1 MSRRALAVM
10 TLAVVS
16 AAGAAKMEA
25 QQSRPWIH
33 VQVNEPGENGKNAR
47 INLPLAL
54 AEVALSVVSDEV
66 VSKGQIKLDEHDIS
80 VEDLRLVWNELK
92 ASGDVEFLT
101 MQEKDKEVRI
111 AREGDRI
118 RIHVDKADGND
129 DGDKQV
135 RIEVPV
141 TLVDALLSGEE
152 DRLDLQAALA
162 ELTEERGDIIT
173 VRDGET
179 RVRVWIDESKS

>member
-1 MSRRALAVM
+1 MA
-10 TLAVVS
+10 T
-16 AAGAAKMEA
+16 
-25 QQSRPWIH
+25 
-33 VQVNEPGENGKNAR
+33 
-47 INLPLAL
+47 
-54 AEVALSVVSDEV
+54 
-66 VSKGQIKLDEHDIS
+66 
-80 VEDLRLVWNELK
+80 
-92 ASGDVEFLT
+92 
-101 MQEKDKEVRI
+101 
-111 AREGDRI
+111 
-118 RIHVDKADGND
+118 D

-141 TLVDALLSGEE
+141 TLVDALLSGEG